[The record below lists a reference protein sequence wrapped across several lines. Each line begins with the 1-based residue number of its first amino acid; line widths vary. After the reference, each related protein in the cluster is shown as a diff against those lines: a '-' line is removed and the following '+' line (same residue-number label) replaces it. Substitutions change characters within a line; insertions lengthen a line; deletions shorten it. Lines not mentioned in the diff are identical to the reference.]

1 MDLFHC
7 VYKIELVEFRE
18 KVDVAV
24 EIAKSMQELIIFYT
38 QIKKL
43 LMSDEDKFETSAEFG
58 SKQHLYKGMRFNCRI
73 SQDYTM

>member
-1 MDLFHC
+1 MRLNTSDICRFIKLSFQLQHKGFMSARLGKLQMDLFHC

-38 QIKKL
+38 
-43 LMSDEDKFETSAEFG
+43 
-58 SKQHLYKGMRFNCRI
+58 
-73 SQDYTM
+73 